1 MELHRLIRQAR
12 QRRTFHFV
20 VKWQSGRASGEDL
33 MGDHRSRKALLN
45 SLLGGLSSFE
55 GSHKGSRQHGSRTCD
70 FYNDQVFE
78 TSQVTPL

>member
-1 MELHRLIRQAR
+1 MIGQAR

-33 MGDHRSRKALLN
+33 MGDHRSRKALMN

-55 GSHKGSRQHGSRTCD
+55 GSHKGQGNTD
-70 FYNDQVFE
+70 IELVTLTMIKYLKQVKSLLYE
-78 TSQVTPL
+78 ARK